1 MNRNPARLHCIMIGD
16 PCANLLCQLAHSL
29 RRQHGVRCFQ
39 CVTMRHQHPD
49 IGLLEISIAAVAGRQ
64 QNGQIVLGV
73 QMILSGSHLVQQA
86 RALRVWCGADAT
98 LKLDR
103 QLEHGTDMTLLR
115 GAFEIFMCQR
125 CHRCLSV
132 SVTLGRIIAGPVI
145 GPDLCI
151 GLGGYSLRGLLQHFI
166 RQHRASLCE
175 DDPDQILRTRIASL
189 SQRMQHGIGV
199 TNFTGFEQAD
209 PLRDDRC

>member
-1 MNRNPARLHCIMIGD
+1 MH
-16 PCANLLCQLAHSL
+16 
-29 RRQHGVRCFQ
+29 
-39 CVTMRHQHPD
+39 
-49 IGLLEISIAAVAGRQ
+49 
-64 QNGQIVLGV
+64 
-73 QMILSGSHLVQQA
+73 
-86 RALRVWCGADAT
+86 
-98 LKLDR
+98 
-103 QLEHGTDMTLLR
+103 
-115 GAFEIFMCQR
+115 QR

-132 SVTLGRIIAGPVI
+132 SVTLGHIIAGPVI

-151 GLGGYSLRGLLQHFI
+151 GLGGYSLRGLLQHII
-166 RQHRASLCE
+166 REHRASLCE